1 MLAMK
6 YSYCSCKIVA
16 QLCYNSILAVY
27 YRGVRYTNVVSS
39 IPGALLQLASKR
51 VNLNSHL
58 IAAYV
63 AYKPRRRIDDDYRS
77 AARTYF
83 VHIVAHLSWRGMRTY
98 VARTATSLASAL
110 RTHRRV
116 ERFILQSVQ
125 PENEI
130 TVSSDQRESVL
141 HLRLRNEHVY
151 VLFGFKLSL
160 GTTLGLK

>member
-83 VHIVAHLSWRGMRTY
+83 VHIAAHLSWRGMRTY
-98 VARTATSLASAL
+98 AVRTATSVASAP
-110 RTHRRV
+110 RAHRRV
-116 ERFILQSVQ
+116 EPFSSQSVQ
-125 PENEI
+125 PENEV
-130 TVSSDQRESVL
+130 TVSPGQREGVL
-141 HLRLRNEHVY
+141 HLGLRVEHVC
-151 VLFGFKLSL
+151 VRV
-160 GTTLGLK
+160 